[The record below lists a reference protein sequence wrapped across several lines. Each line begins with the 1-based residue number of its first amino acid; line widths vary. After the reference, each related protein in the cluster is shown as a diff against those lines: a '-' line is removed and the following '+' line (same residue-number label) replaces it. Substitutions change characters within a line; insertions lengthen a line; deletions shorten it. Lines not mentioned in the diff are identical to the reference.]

1 MLVVLC
7 VVWVVLFALFLPFIL
22 LAVIIAAL
30 LAVASPASNVPA
42 HAGSDPATKYELTKR
57 VAEAAKMLA
66 THPRFKGMSES
77 QREKAVEFIT
87 GNLIFV
93 LGHEAG
99 HAVIRQM
106 DIPVTGREEDA
117 ADIFSTLMA
126 LMCTDAFAD
135 RVLANAALGWFFSD
149 RRGRRRGD
157 TLDYYDEHGLDL
169 QRAYNVV
176 CLMVGSNTT
185 KFGGIAMAA
194 KLPATRQQTCVDD
207 FLNAEWSWGDVLKAH
222 LRKPDEPKT
231 ELKVVYGPGKGKYD
245 THAEVARHIRLL
257 EAIADNLSDRFV
269 WRVPISLEMQACGE
283 VNARWIYR
291 EKRVVVCYELADEF
305 AQLYRQYGRTMAFS
319 LDPEVAAA
327 PKPGREAAAVRK
339 QKSLRAQRP
348 AR

>member
-1 MLVVLC
+1 MR
-7 VVWVVLFALFLPFIL
+7 WL
-22 LAVIIAAL
+22 LAIIIAAL
-30 LAVASPASNVPA
+30 LAAAAPGSNVPA
-42 HAGSDPATKYELTKR
+42 YAGSDDPATKYELTRR

-66 THPRFKGMSES
+66 NYPHFRGMSES

-126 LMCTDAFAD
+126 LLCTDAFAD
-135 RVLANAALGWFFSD
+135 RVLANAALGWFLSD
-149 RRGRRRGD
+149 RRGRTRGD
-157 TLDYYDEHGLDL
+157 KLDYYDEHGLDL

-185 KFGGIAMAA
+185 KFGGIAKAA
-194 KLPATRQQTCVDD
+194 KLPASRQQTCVDD
-207 FLNAEWSWGDVLKAH
+207 FLNAEWSWENVLKAH
-222 LRKPDEPKT
+222 LRKPDEPKA
-231 ELKVVYGPGKGKYD
+231 ELKIAYGPGKGKYD
-245 THAEVARHIRLL
+245 THAEIAQHIGLL
-257 EAIADNLSDRFV
+257 EAIAEKLSDKFI

-319 LDPEVAAA
+319 LDPEVPVAA
-327 PKPGREAAAVRK
+327 KPGRESVAARKHEPVAARK
-339 QKSLRAQRP
+339 QKSLRATRS

>member
-1 MLVVLC
+1 VR
-7 VVWVVLFALFLPFIL
+7 WL
-22 LAVIIAAL
+22 LAVSIAAL
-30 LAVASPASNVPA
+30 LAVAAPGSNVPA
-42 HAGSDPATKYELTKR
+42 YAGSDPATKYELTR
-57 VAEAAKMLA
+57 GVAEAAKLLA
-66 THPRFKGMSES
+66 AHPRFKGMSES
-77 QREKAVEFIT
+77 QREKAVEFVT

-106 DIPVTGREEDA
+106 DVPVTGREEDA
-117 ADIFSTLMA
+117 ADIFATLMA

-157 TLDYYDEHGLDL
+157 KLDYYDEHGLDL

-176 CLMVGSNTT
+176 CLMFGSNTT
-185 KFGGIAMAA
+185 KFGGVALAA
-194 KLPATRQQTCVDD
+194 GLPATRQQTCVDD
-207 FLNAEWSWGDVLKAH
+207 YLNAEWSWSNVLKAH
-222 LRKPDEPKT
+222 LRKPDEPRT
-231 ELKVVYGPGKGKYD
+231 ALNIIYGPGGGKYD
-245 THAEVARHIRLL
+245 THAEIARHIRLL

-269 WRVPISLEMQACGE
+269 WRVPISLEMKACGE

-305 AQLYRQYGRTMAFS
+305 AELYRQYGRTMAFS
-319 LDPEVAAA
+319 LEPQASPPRA
-327 PKPGREAAAVRK
+327 PGREMVAVRK
-339 QKSLRAQRP
+339 QKALRVKRA